1 MADAKPKTLTFTP
14 EEPIAVGNAVHE
26 TLTFERLRV
35 RHMVAMDKVEGNMR
49 KTVAMFAAMA
59 DVPMPVIDELELD
72 DFERLSEELM
82 PLMGKSGRS
91 VVEAR
96 EQTGD
101 DDAAPV
107 H

>member
-14 EEPIAVGNAVHE
+14 EEPIHVGNAVHE

-35 RHMVAMDKVEGNMR
+35 RHMVAMDKFEGKMR

-59 DVPMPVIDELELD
+59 DVPMPVIEELDMD
-72 DFERLSEELM
+72 DFERLSEELV
-82 PLMGKSGRS
+82 PLMGKSARS
-91 VVEAR
+91 LVEER
-96 EQTGD
+96 EQTGA
-101 DDAAPV
+101 DAEAPV

>member
-35 RHMVAMDKVEGNMR
+35 RHMVAMDKVEGSMR

-59 DVPMPVIDELELD
+59 DVPMPVIDELDMD
-72 DFERLSEELM
+72 DFERLSEELV
-82 PLMGKSGRS
+82 PLMGKSARS
-91 VVEAR
+91 LVEER
-96 EQTGD
+96 EQTGA
-101 DDAAPV
+101 DAEALV